1 MRRLLIM
8 RTPTAIRTTDTLLTD
23 TLAAF
28 SSAEPSARIVI
39 TTIGDDDPVTPEPRG
54 L

>member
-1 MRRLLIM
+1 M
-8 RTPTAIRTTDTLLTD
+8 DTLPTH
-23 TLAAF
+23 TAVVF